1 MTLDWGI
8 FTDES
13 CQQVVKPKVLPGR
26 LDKLTNQ
33 DAYVMDNGEYINLF
47 ICSEIPEVF
56 AQEVSLFFYFLI
68 ILNYLI
74 LILSF

>member
-1 MTLDWGI
+1 VTLDWGF

-13 CQQVVKPKVLPGR
+13 CQQVVKPKIYPGR

-56 AQEVSLFFYFLI
+56 AQEVSVYSFIMKI
-68 ILNYLI
+68 IIFIFSL
-74 LILSF
+74 